1 MLVINLNNHVK
12 NYCCMKR
19 ILITLAMLLSLK
31 TFAQNNSD
39 AIIGKWLKTNKE
51 DLIIEVYKVNDE
63 YKGRISWSKDDKKPL
78 GFIMLENLRYDQIS
92 KKWEGGKIRD
102 PNSSRRYNATA
113 SMNLDGTLE
122 LIGAIYF
129 LESKRSFKRVK

>member
-1 MLVINLNNHVK
+1 
-12 NYCCMKR
+12 MKP
-19 ILITLAMLLSLK
+19 ILITLVMLLSLK

-63 YKGRISWSKDDKKPL
+63 YKGRISWSKDDKKPV
-78 GFIMLENLRYDQIS
+78 GFIMLENLKYDQIS

>member
-1 MLVINLNNHVK
+1 
-12 NYCCMKR
+12 
-19 ILITLAMLLSLK
+19 MLLSLK

-63 YKGRISWSKDDKKPL
+63 YKGRISWSKDDKKPV

-92 KKWEGGKIRD
+92 KEWEGGKIRD
-102 PNSSRRYNATA
+102 PNSSRSYNATA

-122 LIGAIYF
+122 LIGAIFF

>member
-1 MLVINLNNHVK
+1 
-12 NYCCMKR
+12 MKL

-39 AIIGKWLKTNKE
+39 AIIGRWLKTNKE

-63 YKGRISWSKDDKKPL
+63 YKGRISWSKDNKKPV
-78 GFIMLENLRYDQIS
+78 GFIMLEKLRYDQES
-92 KKWEGGKIRD
+92 KRWEGGKIRD
-102 PNSSRRYNATA
+102 PNSSRSYNATA
-113 SMNLDGTLE
+113 SMKLDGTLE
-122 LIGAIYF
+122 LIGAIFF

>member
-1 MLVINLNNHVK
+1 
-12 NYCCMKR
+12 MKP

-63 YKGRISWSKDDKKPL
+63 YKGRISWSKDDKKPV
-78 GFIMLENLRYDQIS
+78 GFIMLENLKYDQIS

-102 PNSSRRYNATA
+102 PKSSRRYNATA

-122 LIGAIYF
+122 LIGAIFF

>member
-1 MLVINLNNHVK
+1 
-12 NYCCMKR
+12 MKP

-63 YKGRISWSKDDKKPL
+63 YKGRISWSKDDKKPV

-122 LIGAIYF
+122 LIGAFFF

>member
-1 MLVINLNNHVK
+1 
-12 NYCCMKR
+12 MKP
-19 ILITLAMLLSLK
+19 ILITLVMLLSLK

-63 YKGRISWSKDDKKPL
+63 YKGRISWSKDDKKPV
-78 GFIMLENLRYDQIS
+78 GFIMLENLKYDQIS

-122 LIGAIYF
+122 LIGAIFF

>member
-1 MLVINLNNHVK
+1 
-12 NYCCMKR
+12 MKP

-31 TFAQNNSD
+31 TFTQNNND

-51 DLIIEVYKVNDE
+51 DLIIDVYKVKDE
-63 YKGRISWSKDDKKPL
+63 YKGRISWSKNDKKPV
-78 GFIMLENLRYDQIS
+78 GFIMLENLKYDQIS

>member
-1 MLVINLNNHVK
+1 
-12 NYCCMKR
+12 MKP

-63 YKGRISWSKDDKKPL
+63 YKGRISWSKDDKKPV

-92 KKWEGGKIRD
+92 KEWEGGKIRD
-102 PNSSRRYNATA
+102 PNSSRSYNATA

-122 LIGAIYF
+122 LIGAIF
-129 LESKRSFKRVK
+129 FWKAKDLLKELNKKSWII